1 MLLTNESQAQK
12 MKFGTKKYKDAGMNN
27 KEIIAKNIRFI
38 REKIDKAAE
47 RSGRKA
53 ADIKLMAVTKFR
65 SPEEIK
71 AAYEAGIRLF
81 GENRV
86 QEALEKFGNG
96 ALNLPGASLH
106 MIGNLQRNKVKSV
119 LPLVSCIHSVDR
131 IELLEEIAK
140 RSAAERE
147 VTSWAARPLQ
157 LLLEVHTGEESKAG
171 FLHNDDI
178 VRALEY
184 AEEKKL
190 RICGFMT
197 MAPLMHNPS
206 AKEEIEAVRRSFA
219 GLRKTSEIMQRRF
232 PAFSFTEL
240 SMGMSGDF
248 ETAIEEGSTLVRIG
262 TRLFQY
268 PALENDL

>member
-1 MLLTNESQAQK
+1 MNI
-12 MKFGTKKYKDAGMNN
+12 NN
-27 KEIIAKNIRFI
+27 KEIITENIRSI
-38 REKIDKAAE
+38 REKIGKAAE

-71 AAYEAGIRLF
+71 FAYEAGMF

-86 QEALEKFGNG
+86 QEALEKFGSG
-96 ALNLPGASLH
+96 GLNLPDASLH
-106 MIGNLQRNKVKSV
+106 MIGSLQRNKVKSI

-140 RSAAERE
+140 RCEAERE
-147 VTSWAARPLQ
+147 AASRASGPLR

-171 FLHNDDI
+171 FMHSDDI
-178 VRALEY
+178 IRALEY

-190 RICGFMT
+190 SVCGFMT
-197 MAPLMHNPS
+197 MAPLMHNPADKS
-206 AKEEIEAVRRSFA
+206 EIEAVRRSFVS
-219 GLRKTSEIMQRRF
+219 LRKTAEAMQKRF
-232 PAFSFTEL
+232 PAFNLSEL

-262 TRLFQY
+262 TRLFQN
-268 PALENDL
+268 PAMENDI

>member
-1 MLLTNESQAQK
+1 MS
-12 MKFGTKKYKDAGMNN
+12 N
-27 KEIIAKNIRFI
+27 KNIIAENIGFI

-53 ADIKLMAVTKFR
+53 SDIKLMAVTKFR
-65 SPEEIK
+65 SPEEIT
-71 AAYEAGIRLF
+71 AAYEAGLRLF

-86 QEALEKFGNG
+86 QEALEKFASGD
-96 ALNLPGASLH
+96 LNLPDASLH
-106 MIGNLQRNKVKSV
+106 MIGSLQRNKVKSI

-140 RSAAERE
+140 RSAAEGE
-147 VTSWAARPLQ
+147 VSPWAKRPLR

-171 FLHNDDI
+171 FMTGDDI

-190 RICGFMT
+190 SVCGFMT

-206 AKEEIEAVRRSFA
+206 DKKEIEAVRRSFSS
-219 GLRKTSEIMQRRF
+219 LRKTAEAMQKRF
-232 PAFSFTEL
+232 SVFSFTEL

-248 ETAIEEGSTLVRIG
+248 ETAVEEGSTLVRIG
-262 TRLFQY
+262 TRLFQN
-268 PALENDL
+268 PALEKNL